1 MNPIYSY
8 FKSPW
13 APSCFSQSV
22 FSQSS
27 NSFPAED
34 KCLLGPHLNQ
44 HNPEDEF
51 LCNGLPSLPS
61 HSSKLFHRLHN
72 ANTQKKRDRRIQKEL
87 KISLGYTGVPASLR
101 LHSETLSSRRKRKVS
116 STRSRLWLTAMGGWV
131 GGEGYNAQSQG

>member
-44 HNPEDEF
+44 HNTEDEF
-51 LCNGLPSLPS
+51 LCNGLPS

-72 ANTQKKRDRRIQKEL
+72 ANTQKKTSQEDPERPQDQPGLHCSPSQSKVTQWDFIFKE
-87 KISLGYTGVPASLR
+87 KKKSLI
-101 LHSETLSSRRKRKVS
+101 
-116 STRSRLWLTAMGGWV
+116 LTKSPLVDCNGG
-131 GGEGYNAQSQG
+131 GGGGGSYNAQSQG